1 MEIRNFGAK
10 HYTVLNS
17 AEESGCMETFFAI
30 EPKAVVYVLINA
42 LLWIGIGYLLYKL
55 IRWKKKKDYN
65 PD

>member
-1 MEIRNFGAK
+1 
-10 HYTVLNS
+10 
-17 AEESGCMETFFAI
+17 METFFAI
-30 EPKAVVYVLINA
+30 EPKAVGYILINA